1 MSLNKKIPEKFERPW
16 GHYENLLDSN
26 GYKVKRIVVNP
37 EQQLSLQYHH
47 YRSEYWT
54 CVEGDGYVTIGEQV
68 LHAIAGRTYVIPLRE
83 RHRLR
88 GGKNGITIIEVQI
101 GTQCIEEDIVR
112 LSDDYDRV

>member
-1 MSLNKKIPEKFERPW
+1 MEIFKRPW

-47 YRSEYWT
+47 KRSEYWT
-54 CVEGDGYVTIGEQV
+54 CVEGEGYVTIGEQV
-68 LHAIAGRTYVIPLRE
+68 LHATAGKSYIIPLRE

-88 GGKNGITIIEVQI
+88 GGKNGITIIEVQL
-101 GTQCIEEDIVR
+101 GDKCIEEDIVR
-112 LSDDYDRV
+112 LSDDYDRI